1 MEDMLQTRWRSFVPF
16 ILTAIVVGSALGIA
30 FS

>member
-1 MEDMLQTRWRSFVPF
+1 MKDSLQPRWRSFMPF
-16 ILTAIVVGSALGIA
+16 ILTAIVVGSALGFA

>member
-1 MEDMLQTRWRSFVPF
+1 MEDTVQPRWRSFVPF
-16 ILTAIVVGSALGIA
+16 VLTAIVFGAALGFA